1 MNDATP
7 PAGSSTPQ
15 VPVEQQRYATLLDL
29 TSKLGFAA
37 LGAGFVAYVLGWL
50 DAHVTV
56 EQLPQVW
63 GLPLADYLATTRSP
77 TGWGW
82 LLHLHKGEY
91 VVLLGIA
98 MLAGCSIVCLAAI
111 LPIFV
116 RRGDKVYALIC
127 VLEIAVLL
135 LAASRLL
142 AVGH

>member
-1 MNDATP
+1 M
-7 PAGSSTPQ
+7 
-15 VPVEQQRYATLLDL
+15 PVEQLRYATLLDL

-37 LGAGFVAYVLGWL
+37 LGAGFLAYALGWL

-56 EQLPQVW
+56 DQLPQVW
-63 GLPLADYLATTRSP
+63 GLPLADYLATTRAP

-98 MLAGCSIVCLAAI
+98 MLAGCSVVCLAAI

-116 RRGDKVYALIC
+116 RRGDKVYAGLC

-135 LAASRLL
+135 LAASGIL
-142 AVGH
+142 AAGH

>member
-1 MNDATP
+1 M
-7 PAGSSTPQ
+7 
-15 VPVEQQRYATLLDL
+15 PVEQLRYAMLLDL

-37 LGAGFVAYVLGWL
+37 LGAGFLAYALGWL

-63 GLPLADYLATTRSP
+63 GLPLSDYLATTRSP

-98 MLAGCSIVCLAAI
+98 MLAGCSVVCLAAI

-116 RRGDKVYALIC
+116 RRGDKVYASIC

-135 LAASRLL
+135 LAASGLL